1 MKCDE
6 VRALLSEY
14 EDGLLDN
21 ETKMN
26 IQKHLQVCPD
36 CEKEEKE
43 FRKIL
48 KELNDIEDVKIPE
61 IFEKRLHRALCE
73 EGMQIRNANSEA
85 AVYDIKKKKSK
96 NYRRIASIAAVFCI
110 GLFSVILYNNN
121 SDEFNNNILKTM
133 ENDSSKQT
141 AISESRMEE
150 NESPE
155 TGTVMDKS
163 YTQPSAKEAPE
174 YKEGASDDRKG
185 DAGAESY
192 VNETA
197 EEASPENNLDNG
209 VCLFRNSENFN
220 DSEQTGA
227 EEYLKQLEALI
238 PESYEVL
245 SYEYDEEQ
253 QVWTF
258 HIEINAEAAG
268 DKEVKEYVVYC
279 GKDGALW
286 KKEL

>member
-48 KELNDIEDVKIPE
+48 KELNNIEDVNIPE

-73 EGMQIRNANSEA
+73 EGMQIRNANSKVA
-85 AVYDIKKKKSK
+85 TYDIKKKKSK
-96 NYRRIASIAAVFCI
+96 NYRRIASLAAVFCI

-133 ENDSSKQT
+133 ENDSSKQA

-155 TGTVMDKS
+155 TGAVMDRS
-163 YTQPSAKEAPE
+163 YNQPSVAATPE
-174 YKEGASDDRKG
+174 YAEGASDDSKG
-185 DAGAESY
+185 NTGAESY
-192 VNETA
+192 VNETD
-197 EEASPENNLDNG
+197 EEASTETAPDNG
-209 VCLFRNSENFN
+209 VCLFRNSEDFN
-220 DSEQTGA
+220 DSKQAEA
-227 EEYLKQLEALI
+227 EEYLKQLEALM

-253 QVWTF
+253 QIWTF